1 MNSSVSTLWYHNHLH
16 VKENTSNKTSYEE
29 PIENFKILQI
39 LTIKKQRQN
48 SFEHTPLLDGNKFNF
63 LNLYT
68 QIIGLELFDL
78 YTECVPYSFVI

>member
-1 MNSSVSTLWYHNHLH
+1 MSKKIPQIKRVTKNPLKTLKFFKFN
-16 VKENTSNKTSYEE
+16 NK
-29 PIENFKILQI
+29 
-39 LTIKKQRQN
+39 KKQRQN